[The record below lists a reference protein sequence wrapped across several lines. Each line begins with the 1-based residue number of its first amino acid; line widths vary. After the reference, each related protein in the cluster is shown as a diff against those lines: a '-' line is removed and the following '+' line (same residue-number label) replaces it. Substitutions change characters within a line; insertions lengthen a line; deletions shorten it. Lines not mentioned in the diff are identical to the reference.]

1 MPRILTGDRAAISRS
16 KDTLPSA
23 LDAKAKQPA
32 FAPPKTVGKGELA
45 ILEEC

>member
-1 MPRILTGDRAAISRS
+1 MPPFLTGDRAANSHS

-23 LDAKAKQPA
+23 SDEKVPKPA
-32 FAPPKTVGKGELA
+32 FAHQNTNGKGELA